1 MNHFN
6 RKVEVKGLSATD
18 IASYYRSGGQNVAP
32 VADPT
37 VLACIKIIA
46 ETVGKLSAYLYRE
59 TETGDE
65 RIHADKML
73 KVLTKKPNDFQTMQ
87 AFLEM
92 VIYHLCTDG
101 NFYAVINRSGK
112 RIVSIFPVEH
122 PSCVTPQLRN
132 GELIYSLSLNPQ
144 MGIQGYKTE
153 YSKDEVL
160 HIRMASGNL
169 LKGLGCIAQARQAIE
184 LSTLQRE
191 HSIKF
196 AETSSIPAGIV
207 SLGTDSSDYDDDAMR
222 ENIDA
227 LSATFASGA
236 KASGKLAV
244 LQGTATYTPIS
255 VSNADAQFLESRQFG
270 RSEICSIFRVPEHF
284 LSGAANV
291 KYSNYGQS
299 MLSFYTETI
308 SPYIARIQ
316 AAFNDHLDDL
326 GICFA
331 LDEAELKRG
340 DVDQQ
345 RTNVTELFTKGLIT
359 LNEAR
364 SMLNMTKQE
373 EGDRFQVQANNSIMG
388 TMEEILE
395 HQRAV
400 ANVDEPKEPAQA
412 EPEEPENNNNNKGI
426 NNEATESDKEPPIQN

>member
-1 MNHFN
+1 MNYSQ
-6 RKVEVKGLSATD
+6 RKVEVKSISATD
-18 IASYYRSGGQNVAP
+18 IANYYKSSGNSVAP
-32 VADPT
+32 IADPT

-46 ETVGKLSAYLYRE
+46 ETVGKLPAYLYRE

-65 RIHADKML
+65 RIKQDKML

-87 AFLEM
+87 QFLEM

-132 GELIYSLSLNPQ
+132 GKLIYSLSLNPQ
-144 MGIQGYKTE
+144 MGIQGYKKE
-153 YSKDEVL
+153 YAADEVL

-207 SLGTDSSDYDDDAMR
+207 SLGDVSEYAAGALD

-227 LSATFASGA
+227 LSATFAGGS
-236 KASGKLAV
+236 KATGKLAI

-270 RSEICSIFRVPEHF
+270 LREICAIFRIPEH
-284 LSGAANV
+284 LVSGIANV

-331 LDEAELKRG
+331 LDETELKRG
-340 DVDQQ
+340 DNDQQ
-345 RTNVTELFTKGLIT
+345 RTNATELYTKGMIT

-364 SMLNMTKQE
+364 SMLNMNKVDV
-373 EGDRFQVQANNSIMG
+373 GDNFNVQANNSVIG
-388 TMEEILE
+388 TLDEIIELQWANAGAAAKEET
-395 HQRAV
+395 
-400 ANVDEPKEPAQA
+400 
-412 EPEEPENNNNNKGI
+412 EEPDNNNNNEGI
-426 NNEATESDKEPPIQN
+426 NNESDDEELPLQAE

>member
-196 AETSSIPAGIV
+196 AETASIPAGIV
-207 SLGTDSSDYDDDAMR
+207 SVNVDGVQAGEEDAVH
-222 ENIDA
+222 ENIDV
-227 LSATFASGA
+227 LQATFSGGS
-236 KASGKLAV
+236 KATGKLAI
-244 LQGTATYTPIS
+244 LQGKSTYTPIT

-270 RSEICSIFRVPEHF
+270 QAEIRSIFRIPEH
-284 LSGAANV
+284 LLTGSGNV

-316 AAFNDHLDDL
+316 AAFNDHLDEY

-345 RTNVTELFTKGLIT
+345 RNNITQLWDSGLIT
-359 LNEAR
+359 WNEAR
-364 SMLNMTKQE
+364 AELNRIRNDQ
-373 EGDRFQVQANNSIMG
+373 GDRFKIQRNNEFVG
-388 TMEEILE
+388 TWDEIQDL
-395 HQRAV
+395 QRAAV
-400 ANVDEPKEPAQA
+400 NAEKEPAQA
-412 EPEEPENNNNNKGI
+412 EPEEPENNNNNEGI
-426 NNEATESDKEPPIQN
+426 NNESEEKLPLQAE